1 MRLAIVTGGSRG
13 LGAALCEQLLAD
25 GFRLI
30 EFSRSAP
37 HPYSVSID
45 LADPESSGHQAEA
58 EMAKVETELVTEL
71 LVIHNAGTL
80 EPIGPASRKGSSTVA
95 ANLNTNLVS
104 PISVLAAVIAKFQD
118 NPGRKVIACVSSGAA
133 LRPFS
138 GWSLYCAAKAGMDH
152 FVRTLALEQASLP
165 HPFIAVNFDPG
176 VIDTDMQALIRSST
190 KDDFPDVE
198 RFVQRKEK
206 GQLAPPAKVAAS
218 LVALLSRHD
227 LVGGERYSAS

>member
-25 GFRLI
+25 GFHLI

-37 HPYSVSID
+37 HPYSVAID
-45 LADPESSGHQAEA
+45 LADPLDAR
-58 EMAKVETELVTEL
+58 AKSDAALVSIDASVVTELV
-71 LVIHNAGTL
+71 VVHNAGTL
-80 EPIGPASRKGSSTVA
+80 DPIGPASRKAPSDIV

-104 PISVLAAVIAKFQD
+104 PIAILAGVAAKFQD
-118 NPGRKVIACVSSGAA
+118 NSCRKVVACVSSGAA

-138 GWSLYCAAKAGMDH
+138 GWSLYDAAKAGMDH

-176 VIDTDMQALIRSST
+176 VIDTEMQALIRSST
-190 KDDFPDVE
+190 KNDFPDVD
-198 RFVQRKEK
+198 RFIQRKEK

-227 LVGGERYSAS
+227 LVGGERYSAG

>member
-13 LGAALCEQLLAD
+13 LGASLCEQLDAD
-25 GFRLI
+25 GFRLT

-37 HPYSVSID
+37 HPYSVAVDLSDPLASRVQLDNVLAGID
-45 LADPESSGHQAEA
+45 TES
-58 EMAKVETELVTEL
+58 VTEL
-71 LVIHNAGTL
+71 LVVHNAGTL
-80 EPIGPASRKGSSTVA
+80 DPIGPASRKAPAALV

-104 PISVLAAVIAKFQD
+104 PIAILAGTVAKFQD
-118 NPGRKVIACVSSGAA
+118 NPCRKVVVCVSSGAA
-133 LRPFS
+133 LRAFS
-138 GWSLYCAAKAGMDH
+138 GWSLYDAAKAGMEH
-152 FVRTLALEQASLP
+152 FIRTLALEQTAQP

-176 VIDTDMQALIRSST
+176 VIDTEMQALIRSST
-190 KDDFPDVE
+190 KVDFPDVE